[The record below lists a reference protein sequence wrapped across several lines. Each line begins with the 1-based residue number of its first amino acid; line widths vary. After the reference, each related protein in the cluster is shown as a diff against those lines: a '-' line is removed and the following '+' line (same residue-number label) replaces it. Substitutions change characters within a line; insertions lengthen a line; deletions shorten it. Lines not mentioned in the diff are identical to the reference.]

1 MKRIF
6 SLGVLFAVSVL
17 VAACSV
23 VEDEIQDYLET
34 NTKKQ
39 LIEDSGSE
47 RFVAQNFSRLT
58 VICEGRFTERS
69 IECFATKMNPQPGES
84 CTRYTVSASDD
95 WTRFITGR
103 VNAVKNEG
111 PFPGNQCPV
120 PRQMGLNSVMSALE
134 GLDIPISGVG
144 L

>member
-47 RFVAQNFSRLT
+47 RFVS
-58 VICEGRFTERS
+58 
-69 IECFATKMNPQPGES
+69 K
-84 CTRYTVSASDD
+84 
-95 WTRFITGR
+95 
-103 VNAVKNEG
+103 
-111 PFPGNQCPV
+111 
-120 PRQMGLNSVMSALE
+120 
-134 GLDIPISGVG
+134 
-144 L
+144 